1 MFMDP
6 HQSQQH
12 AGLQHVILQVQHE
25 ISRPKESFKLLQ
37 LLCFPNSLNFVFFS
51 QKNESNAGIDVAQNN
66 QWMGP
71 NETLDSPHLYSD
83 SSSMLVICCLWCRF
97 VVLGVHLL
105 FWYYST
111 ARKSLSKDLRSIPI
125 WMKNVVIFW
134 CLKSGSHDHLSLSL
148 SFYFP
153 GTNKKNHLN

>member
-66 QWMGP
+66 QWMGWSRP
-71 NETLDSPHLYSD
+71 NETLYSPHLYSD
-83 SSSMLVICCLWCRF
+83 SSSMLVICCFWCRF

-105 FWYYST
+105 FLVSICCSWCSFVVSVLLYC
-111 ARKSLSKDLRSIPI
+111 KIKFILRI
-125 WMKNVVIFW
+125 KVN
-134 CLKSGSHDHLSLSL
+134 
-148 SFYFP
+148 
-153 GTNKKNHLN
+153 TNMNEKRCNILMP